1 MKVIYTHCWKLDKTV
16 CRKVKRM
23 WCHPSLPNTFGI
35 FLQVLF
41 FPPLLVRI
49 FFAFTE
55 LRFNIKFNRELGP
68 PRECVEIIGTCFK
81 DRAVES
87 VTEWSAPRPRWRPGR
102 RAGQRHW
109 APHSVPRLRQPRGG
123 DAARA
128 VMAAQAAGSTLS
140 TLGLPQ
146 VDQGATNHED

>member
-23 WCHPSLPNTFGI
+23 WCHHLFPTHLVYFFKSFFSLLCWWEY
-35 FLQVLF
+35 FL
-41 FPPLLVRI
+41 LLQSWDL
-49 FFAFTE
+49 TS
-55 LRFNIKFNRELGP
+55 NS

-87 VTEWSAPRPRWRPGR
+87 VKEWSAPRPRGRSGR
-102 RAGQRHW
+102 RAGQRHC

-146 VDQGATNHED
+146 VDQGATNHQD